1 MKLTKTRTANADCTR
16 LAPQVTVDAQAY
28 TSLPVHEQTR
38 LRCLAA
44 ALSAHRA
51 VLAACSAARVHRLWV
66 LSARGEEDIELA
78 LAGGTAPPN
87 AQVPPGWRYH
97 KMKLPPGDIVSV
109 SVSVSVSASAEEGA
123 PSVRATSPARTV
135 VDLARLHGF
144 VRGLVAADSYLARGY
159 ERAAL
164 EAVARRLR
172 GTRGIGQARQVIEA
186 AIGVSESPYESL
198 ARGLLIHSGLAQ
210 RHRVEPQARIGA
222 FRVDLLID
230 GWLAL
235 EVDGASKYDG
245 QTYGRAV
252 EDVIRSERDREV
264 YLQNQGFVVRR
275 VTPRQLFS
283 GYAEFMEMLTTT
295 LRRAR
300 R

>member
-1 MKLTKTRTANADCTR
+1 MPA
-16 LAPQVTVDAQAY
+16 
-28 TSLPVHEQTR
+28 HEQAR

-51 VLAACSAARVHRLWV
+51 VLTSRSAARIHRLWV
-66 LSARGEEDIELA
+66 LSARGGEDIELA

-109 SVSVSVSASAEEGA
+109 AVAESDA
-123 PSVRATSPARTV
+123 SVRATSPARTV

-144 VRGLVAADSYLARGY
+144 VRGLVAADSYLARGF
-159 ERAAL
+159 ERAEL
-164 EAVARRLR
+164 MAVAGRLK
-172 GTRGIGQARQVIEA
+172 GTRGIGQARQVIGA
-186 AIGVSESPYESL
+186 AIGNSESPYESL
-198 ARGLLIHSGLAQ
+198 ARGLLIHSGLAK
-210 RHRVEPQARIGA
+210 RHRVEAQAQIGA

-230 GWLAL
+230 GWLVL
-235 EVDGASKYDG
+235 EVDGAAKYDG

-252 EDVIRSERDREV
+252 EDVIRSERDREA

-275 VTPRQLFS
+275 VTPRQLFYE
-283 GYAEFMEMLTTT
+283 YAEFMEMLTTT
-295 LRRAR
+295 LRRAGR
-300 R
+300 

>member
-1 MKLTKTRTANADCTR
+1 MKLTKTRTANAHCTR

-78 LAGGTAPPN
+78 LAGGTVPPN

-109 SVSVSVSASAEEGA
+109 SVSASAEEGT

-135 VDLARLHGF
+135 VDLACLHGF

-164 EAVARRLR
+164 EAMAGRLR
-172 GTRGIGQARQVIEA
+172 GTRGIGQARQVIET
-186 AIGVSESPYESL
+186 AIGVSEAPYESL

-210 RHRVEPQARIGA
+210 RPRVEPQGRIGGLPCGPA
-222 FRVDLLID
+222 HRRLV
-230 GWLAL
+230 L

-283 GYAEFMEMLTTT
+283 DYAEFMEMLTTT
-295 LRRAR
+295 LRRAGR
-300 R
+300 

>member
-1 MKLTKTRTANADCTR
+1 MKLTKTRTANAHCTR

-109 SVSVSVSASAEEGA
+109 SEGDT
-123 PSVRATSPARTV
+123 SVRATSPARTV

-164 EAVARRLR
+164 EAVAGRLK
-172 GTRGIGQARQVIEA
+172 GTRGIGQARQVIAA

-230 GWLAL
+230 GWLVL
-235 EVDGASKYDG
+235 EVDGAAKYDG

-283 GYAEFMEMLTTT
+283 DYAEFMEMLTTT
-295 LRRAR
+295 LRRAGR
-300 R
+300 

>member
-1 MKLTKTRTANADCTR
+1 MKLAKTRTANAHCTR

-78 LAGGTAPPN
+78 LAGGTVPPN
-87 AQVPPGWRYH
+87 AQVPPGWRYR

-109 SVSVSVSASAEEGA
+109 SAEEGA

-144 VRGLVAADSYLARGY
+144 VRGLVAADSYLACGY

-164 EAVARRLR
+164 DAVAARLK
-172 GTRGIGQARQVIEA
+172 GSRGIGQARQVIEA

-198 ARGLLIHSGLAQ
+198 ARGLLIHSGMAQ

-230 GWLAL
+230 GWLVL
-235 EVDGASKYDG
+235 EVDGAAKYDG

-275 VTPRQLFS
+275 VTPRRLFCE
-283 GYAEFMEMLTTT
+283 YAEFMEMLTTT
-295 LRRAR
+295 LRRAGR
-300 R
+300 

>member
-1 MKLTKTRTANADCTR
+1 MKLTKTRTANAHCTR

-97 KMKLPPGDIVSV
+97 KMKLPPGDL
-109 SVSVSVSASAEEGA
+109 VSVSAAVSAEEGA
-123 PSVRATSPARTV
+123 TSVRATSPARTV

-164 EAVARRLR
+164 EAVAGRLK
-172 GTRGIGQARQVIEA
+172 GTRGIGRPARSLRPRSASRSRRTSRSPA
-186 AIGVSESPYESL
+186 ACSSTAGWRSATALSRRPGSGPSAWTCSSMAGWYSRWTAPPNTTGRPTA
-198 ARGLLIHSGLAQ
+198 ARLKTSSA
-210 RHRVEPQARIGA
+210 PSATARSTCKT
-222 FRVDLLID
+222 R
-230 GWLAL
+230 
-235 EVDGASKYDG
+235 ASWFAG
-245 QTYGRAV
+245 
-252 EDVIRSERDREV
+252 
-264 YLQNQGFVVRR
+264 
-275 VTPRQLFS
+275 
-283 GYAEFMEMLTTT
+283 
-295 LRRAR
+295 
-300 R
+300 